1 MLLTREVNL
10 ILDNQNQYRITM
22 LPVADGD
29 CFFLEFKHDNGMFNI
44 LIDCGPI
51 STWETSLKVFLDN
64 LIATGKRIDLLLI
77 THIDGDHIGGA
88 LKLFGNHTYSGLIKE
103 VWFNGL
109 QQVAIHDAAEAT
121 VLENKAFRKL
131 NAMHW
136 HGTQDIEGPISAT
149 QAESLATLLKK
160 RGLVVNGFIDG
171 AAICNTLS
179 TIQVSPGFFI
189 DILLPTQEAL
199 SKLKTKFH
207 IKMNQAVFGTS
218 VAITPDG
225 ETAFENVLLDEDT
238 CIERI
243 EPISESKV
251 DIKDIKKW
259 AITSF
264 SNDSS
269 ITNAS
274 SIAICIRY
282 HGKKFLFPG
291 DATQNDLTNALNDWM
306 QRFCEDGCFEVIKLP
321 HHGSGHN
328 CMKLFDLVDSRV
340 FLISTDGCRFDHP
353 NKETIAKIV
362 TRPASF
368 QRTLFFN
375 YQNTVYKLFRN
386 DWAESKYS
394 YRTLLQTDSID
405 DGGDLS

>member
-1 MLLTREVNL
+1 
-10 ILDNQNQYRITM
+10 
-22 LPVADGD
+22 
-29 CFFLEFKHDNGMFNI
+29 
-44 LIDCGPI
+44 
-51 STWETSLKVFLDN
+51 
-64 LIATGKRIDLLLI
+64 
-77 THIDGDHIGGA
+77 
-88 LKLFGNHTYSGLIKE
+88 
-103 VWFNGL
+103 
-109 QQVAIHDAAEAT
+109 
-121 VLENKAFRKL
+121 
-131 NAMHW
+131 
-136 HGTQDIEGPISAT
+136 
-149 QAESLATLLKK
+149 
-160 RGLVVNGFIDG
+160 
-171 AAICNTLS
+171 
-179 TIQVSPGFFI
+179 
-189 DILLPTQEAL
+189 
-199 SKLKTKFH
+199 
-207 IKMNQAVFGTS
+207 MNQAVFGTS

-251 DIKDIKKW
+251 DIKDIEKW
-259 AITSF
+259 ANTSF

-306 QRFCEDGCFEVIKLP
+306 QKFCEDGCFEVIKLP
-321 HHGSGHN
+321 HHGSAHN
-328 CMKLFDLVDSRV
+328 CMKLFDLVDSRF
-340 FLISTDGCRFDHP
+340 FLISTDGCKFDHP

-368 QRTLFFN
+368 LRTLFFN
-375 YQNTVYKLFRN
+375 YQNPVYRLFRN